1 MTRTSFTRTAVQHK
15 QPERDAIQS
24 DVDAFLAKGGKIEY
38 LAPGEASNLTV
49 DEIKSARRKAAL
61 RRHDAMREEAE

>member
-24 DVDAFLAKGGKIEY
+24 DVDAFLARGGKIQY
-38 LAPGEASNLTV
+38 LAPGEASSLTIEEV
-49 DEIKSARRKAAL
+49 KTARRKEAL
-61 RRHDAMREEAE
+61 RRRNVAVEES